1 MYESPIAIIEQKILN
16 KQKKQLQNALMYEIR
31 MNYQIDVDKDELI
44 RALQYDREQYEKGYQ
59 DGKTAM
65 KKTGKWLINSDGY
78 YPYCSQCKYE
88 PKEMT
93 RYCPNCGVE
102 MNDDI

>member
-16 KQKKQLQNALMYEIR
+16 EQNKQLQNALMYEIR
-31 MNYQIDVDKDELI
+31 TNYQIDVDKDELI

-59 DGKTAM
+59 DGKADM
-65 KKTGKWLINSDGY
+65 QKKGRWLINSDGY

>member
-16 KQKKQLQNALMYEIR
+16 EQKKQFENALMYEIR
-31 MNYQIDVDKDELI
+31 MNYQIDVDRDELI

-59 DGKTAM
+59 DGKAAM

-88 PKEMT
+88 PKKMT

>member
-16 KQKKQLQNALMYEIR
+16 EQKKQLKNALMYEIR

-59 DGKTAM
+59 DGKAAM

>member
-1 MYESPIAIIEQKILN
+1 MYESPIAIIEQKILIE
-16 KQKKQLQNALMYEIR
+16 QKKQLKNALMYEIR
-31 MNYQIDVDKDELI
+31 TNYQIDVDKDELI

-59 DGKTAM
+59 DGKAAM

>member
-16 KQKKQLQNALMYEIR
+16 EQKKQFENALMYEIR
-31 MNYQIDVDKDELI
+31 MNYQIDVDRDELI

-59 DGKTAM
+59 DCKAAM

-88 PKEMT
+88 PKKMT

>member
-16 KQKKQLQNALMYEIR
+16 EQKKQLKNALMYEIR
-31 MNYQIDVDKDELI
+31 TNYQIDVDKDELI

-59 DGKTAM
+59 DGKAAM

>member
-1 MYESPIAIIEQKILN
+1 
-16 KQKKQLQNALMYEIR
+16 
-31 MNYQIDVDKDELI
+31 
-44 RALQYDREQYEKGYQ
+44 
-59 DGKTAM
+59 M

>member
-16 KQKKQLQNALMYEIR
+16 ERKKQLQNALMYEIR
-31 MNYQIDVDKDELI
+31 MNYQIDVEEDELI

-93 RYCPNCGVE
+93 RYCPNCGTE
-102 MNDDI
+102 MSGDI